1 MHTVLPSI
9 RGDITVYQSHLRHK
23 PGRSCSERISR
34 NRLPSYLF
42 PRGCCLFFLFFF
54 LSIFLFFVSQTVGD
68 ENVRNLLRTSQGLRI
83 TLALETFELGSSFRY
98 FQPLDLSPRF
108 LESVVARLFTSS
120 RDIVVGFFLK
130 FELWRGKSQF
140 LSILM
145 SSRSDTSVS
154 IKRYRSNNFWHFGS
168 VCSLWFR
175 IDRRMQVGRNS
186 VPMAYV
192 TSNPWDA
199 IPERIRAKSR

>member
-23 PGRSCSERISR
+23 PGRSFRENFAKPATIVS
-34 NRLPSYLF
+34 LPPWL
-42 PRGCCLFFLFFF
+42 CCLFFLFFF

-68 ENVRNLLRTSQGLRI
+68 EDVRNLLRTSQGLRI

-120 RDIVVGFFLK
+120 RDIVVGFFSK

-140 LSILM
+140 LGILM

-154 IKRYRSNNFWHFGS
+154 IKRYRSNNFWYFGS
-168 VCSLWFR
+168 FCSLWFR
-175 IDRRMQVGRNS
+175 IDRRMLVGRNS
-186 VPMAYV
+186 VPMTRV